1 MAYGY
6 SRFRKSSTGSVS
18 RVGRGFSRIPKVA
31 FRKKTGYYSMK
42 FKGEKKYFDKTYQ
55 ANNNE
60 TFSGNSA
67 GSGLTRVNNGVTY
80 ISNTWGEY
88 SFGSVSSPLL
98 ISNNMLRG
106 VGTGTDARSRIGNK
120 IGVKYVKGAFT
131 FNAAMILPAAS
142 QGGQGGE
149 TFTADAANAKQYLRT
164 TYRMCIVKDLQA
176 NSTDAQVTWNQ
187 VFDTSNM
194 MAGVH
199 SELNVDSMGRFIVL
213 EDKIFTLDA
222 DTPQKTCPF
231 MINGS
236 KIGSVRYN
244 GYGAANYTN
253 KGLYIIYA
261 AFVGGVLVA
270 QASDIEL
277 PSPVGHSRLCFSEL

>member
-55 ANNNE
+55 ANNSE
-60 TFSGNSA
+60 TFTGNSA
-67 GSGLTRVNNGVTY
+67 GSGAPRFNSGVTY
-80 ISNTWGEY
+80 ISNTWGQY
-88 SFGSVSSPLL
+88 SFGGVSAPAV
-98 ISNNMLRG
+98 ISNDMLKG
-106 VGTGTDARSRIGNK
+106 IATGTDVRSRIGNK
-120 IGVKYVKGAFT
+120 IAVKYVKGAFT
-131 FNAAMILPAAS
+131 FNAAWIGPAAS
-142 QGGQGGE
+142 TAGQGGE
-149 TFTADAANAKQYLRT
+149 TYPVGNPQYLRT
-164 TYRMCIVKDLQA
+164 TYRMCIVKDLQV

-187 VFDTSNM
+187 VFDTNNNV
-194 MAGVH
+194 AGVH
-199 SELNVDSMGRFIVL
+199 SELNVNNMGRFIVL
-213 EDKIFTLDA
+213 EDKIFTVDA

-231 MINGS
+231 MISGS

-244 GYGAANYTN
+244 GPASNALTD

-270 QASDIEL
+270 AASDIEL
-277 PSPVGHSRLCFSEL
+277 PSPVGHSRLCFTDE

>member
-31 FRKKTGYYSMK
+31 YRKKKGYYSMK
-42 FKGEKKYFDKTYQ
+42 FKGEKKYFDKFYQ

-60 TFSGNSA
+60 TFCGNSA
-67 GSGLTRVNNGVTY
+67 GSGVPRVNNGATY

-88 SFGSVSSPLL
+88 YFGAVASPLV
-98 ISNNMLRG
+98 ISNDMLKG
-106 VGTGTDARSRIGNK
+106 IATGTDVRSRIGNK
-120 IGVKYVKGAFT
+120 IAVNYVKGAFT
-131 FNAAMILPAAS
+131 FNAAMISSAAS
-142 QGGQGGE
+142 TAGQGGE
-149 TFTADAANAKQYLRT
+149 TYPSDGKQYLRT
-164 TYRMCIVKDLQA
+164 TYRMCIVKDLQV

-187 VFDTSNM
+187 VFDTSNYG
-194 MAGVH
+194 AGVH
-199 SELNVDSMGRFIVL
+199 SELNVDNMGRFIVL

-244 GYGAANYTN
+244 GPASNALTD

-270 QASDIEL
+270 AASDMEL
-277 PSPVGHSRLCFSEL
+277 PSPVGHSRVCFSDV

>member
-18 RVGRGFSRIPKVA
+18 RVGRGFARIPKVA
-31 FRKKTGYYSMK
+31 YRKKTGYYSMK
-42 FKGEKKYFDKTYQ
+42 FKGEKKYFDKSYQ

-60 TFSGNSA
+60 TFCGNSA
-67 GSGLTRVNNGVTY
+67 GSGVPRVNNGATY

-88 SFGSVSSPLL
+88 YFGAVASPSV
-98 ISNNMLRG
+98 ISNNMLKG
-106 VGTGTDARSRIGNK
+106 IMTGTDARQRIGNK

-131 FNAAMILPAAS
+131 FNAAMITSAAS
-142 QGGQGGE
+142 PAGQGGE
-149 TFTADAANAKQYLRT
+149 AYPSDGKQFLRT
-164 TYRMCIVKDLQA
+164 TYRMCIVKDLQV

-187 VFDTSNM
+187 VFDTSNQT
-194 MAGVH
+194 AGVH
-199 SELNVDSMGRFIVL
+199 SELNVENMGRFIVL

-244 GYGAANYTN
+244 GGSGTTLTD
-253 KGLYIIYA
+253 KGLYVVYA
-261 AFVGGVLVA
+261 AFVGGVVVA
-270 QASDIEL
+270 SSNDMEL
-277 PSPVGHSRLCFSEL
+277 PSPVGHSRVCFSDA